1 MLKKI
6 LFFILFLLS
15 FNLTYANYCPN
26 VDLKDDVSKKYLVS
40 SSKDNHNN
48 TTYIYDFVYN
58 KNDDKTLYITDINYF
73 NDMYNLVFYYD
84 KTIQYLTSLNCG
96 FNKYDIVSFMFLKD
110 KRNIAVYDYENIK
123 YEVENGKYVFKN
135 DNIDKLSNLIYNFV
149 RFKSLLHTY
158 NITLNMTSEE
168 YKNYKQDTVNFSNK
182 YIYKTKVNKPVSNEY
197 LIERANYFK
206 HFNK

>member
-1 MLKKI
+1 
-6 LFFILFLLS
+6 
-15 FNLTYANYCPN
+15 
-26 VDLKDDVSKKYLVS
+26 
-40 SSKDNHNN
+40 
-48 TTYIYDFVYN
+48 
-58 KNDDKTLYITDINYF
+58 
-73 NDMYNLVFYYD
+73 
-84 KTIQYLTSLNCG
+84 
-96 FNKYDIVSFMFLKD
+96 MFLKD